1 MTGYEAFK
9 GKWALRHG
17 RNTNSLLGSEAFDG
31 DVLLTLVKKK
41 EKKRESQDMRA
52 SCKEAECIGSE
63 ELGRKV
69 RGLLPNK

>member
-17 RNTNSLLGSEAFDG
+17 RNTNSLLGSDAFDG

-63 ELGRKV
+63 EGKKV
-69 RGLLPNK
+69 RELLPNK